1 MGSAF
6 DSWDA
11 AEGAYYMGAN
21 SSWEVIWLLVAVG
34 MCLLALWMGSR
45 HELDA
50 YKEAESN
57 K

>member
-6 DSWDA
+6 DSFDGI
-11 AEGAYYMGAN
+11 EGAYYVGA
-21 SSWEVIWLLVAVG
+21 STSWELIWLAVSVI
-34 MCLLALWMGSR
+34 MCVVALWVGSK

-50 YKEAESN
+50 YKEAER

>member
-6 DSWDA
+6 DSFDGI
-11 AEGAYYMGAN
+11 EGAYYIGAGT
-21 SSWEVIWLLVAVG
+21 SWELIWLVVSVA
-34 MCLLALWMGSR
+34 MCVLALWVGSR

-50 YKEAESN
+50 YKKAER